1 MAEPATAPAPPRA
14 PARPPEDPFMTDKE
28 IQALIRRT
36 TAQAA
41 KKKKKPRNSYDPT
54 LDATRGPER
63 EDDLEN
69 QEFFKE
75 MKRREF

>member
-1 MAEPATAPAPPRA
+1 
-14 PARPPEDPFMTDKE
+14 MTDKE
-28 IQALIRRT
+28 IQALIKKT

-41 KKKKKPRNSYDPT
+41 RKKKPRKSYDPT
-54 LDATRGPER
+54 LDATRGPQR
-63 EDDLEN
+63 EDDIEN